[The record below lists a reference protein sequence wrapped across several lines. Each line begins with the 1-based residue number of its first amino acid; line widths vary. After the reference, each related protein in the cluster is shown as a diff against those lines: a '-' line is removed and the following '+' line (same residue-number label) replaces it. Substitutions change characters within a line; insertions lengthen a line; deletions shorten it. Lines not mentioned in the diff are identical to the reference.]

1 MIYNHPIGS
10 IYHLYTTYILPIG
23 LLYATYH
30 LLREPGN
37 SVEDSPSLFFKK
49 NGFFWFKT
57 IPAWSLG
64 KDRILAG
71 RKNIICRL
79 VIIVAPISALD
90 EQPPPYWRPA
100 VQRAATAPRSV
111 AGHHVSWFYGYL
123 HGTSRGANFRS
134 AIRLAQISG
143 ATWIREN
150 VGSCF
155 EAFIVAKKKGSFAWK
170 EAVIAQSHNLDIQSF
185 PKFAYH
191 PTSISLLWARS
202 WEFFRFF
209 WSWTP
214 MFRQLAEPCYQELHQ
229 CHLSK
234 QAYPPARDFRKELHL
249 CPTDTPPSLA
259 V

>member
-1 MIYNHPIGS
+1 MDFS
-10 IYHLYTTYILPIG
+10 
-23 LLYATYH
+23 
-30 LLREPGN
+30 
-37 SVEDSPSLFFKK
+37 DSKPFPH
-49 NGFFWFKT
+49 GR
-57 IPAWSLG
+57 LG
-64 KDRILAG
+64 KIEFWLEE
-71 RKNIICRL
+71 KTSFPRL
-79 VIIVAPISALD
+79 VITVAPISALD

-100 VQRAATAPRSV
+100 VQRAATAPRSM
-111 AGHHVSWFYGYL
+111 AGHRVSWFYGYL

-143 ATWIREN
+143 ATWIQEN
-150 VGSCF
+150 VGSCV

-249 CPTDTPPSLA
+249 CPTDTKRHLLQFRPSFTSARCTHFQLLTHHLFLPPR